1 MTISI
6 ERSKDMNM
14 RKIRNT
20 IKIIKFVIGIVMA
33 VALLWLPFILG
44 YALGIN

>member
-1 MTISI
+1 
-6 ERSKDMNM
+6 MN
-14 RKIRNT
+14 RKIRNI
-20 IKIIKFVIGIVMA
+20 IKIVKFVIGMVMA